1 MKLTFRKELL
11 SGKKM
16 IGTLVSLPSPGVT
29 EILCDAGFDW
39 LFIDGEHSPL
49 TIGDI
54 QNMLQ
59 AAGDRCSCVVRIPA
73 NDEVFIKQVLDVGAS
88 GIIAPHVNTAEIAE
102 QVVRFAKYPPSG
114 SRSVGVARA
123 SAYGFQFAD
132 YVKNA
137 NDQLAVVVQIE
148 HVEAAR
154 NIESIL
160 EVDGVDAAFIGPYDL
175 SASMGIPGKISDSE
189 VQNCMHQ
196 VREACAQRNKPLGI
210 FAISV
215 DDARP
220 YLEQGYALIA
230 VGVDTMLI
238 GQAAQDIVKKMKSSE
253 SPP

>member
-1 MKLTFRKELL
+1 MKYSFRKELL
-11 SGKKM
+11 GGKKL
-16 IGTLVSLPSPGVT
+16 IGTLVSLPCPQVT

-39 LFIDGEHSPL
+39 LFIDGEHAPL
-49 TIGDI
+49 GMGDI

-102 QVVRFAKYPPSG
+102 QVVRFSKYPPIG
-114 SRSVGVARA
+114 ERSVGVARA

-132 YVKNA
+132 YIKNA
-137 NDQLAVVVQIE
+137 NEQLAVVVQIE

-175 SASMGIPGKISDSE
+175 SASMGKPGKISDPE
-189 VQNCMHQ
+189 VQGYISQ
-196 VREACAQRNKPLGI
+196 VRNACRQRKKPIGI

-215 DDARP
+215 DDAIP
-220 YLEQGYALIA
+220 YLDQGYALIA
-230 VGVDTMLI
+230 VGVDTMML
-238 GQAAQDIVKKMKSSE
+238 GQAAQDIVNKIK
-253 SPP
+253 P

>member
-1 MKLTFRKELL
+1 MKLRFRKELL

-16 IGTLVSLPSPGVT
+16 IGALVSLPSPSVV

-49 TIGDI
+49 TSGDI

-102 QVVRFAKYPPSG
+102 QVVRFAKYPPAG
-114 SRSVGVARA
+114 ERSVGVIRA
-123 SAYGFQFAD
+123 SAYGFKFAD
-132 YVKNA
+132 YVENA
-137 NDQLAVVVQIE
+137 NDQLAVIVQIE

-160 EVDGVDAAFIGPYDL
+160 EVAGVDAAFIGPYDL
-175 SASMGIPGKISDSE
+175 SASLGKPGKIADPD
-189 VQNCMHQ
+189 VQDCMRR
-196 VREACAQRNKPLGI
+196 VRDACQQRKKPLGI

-220 YLEQGYALIA
+220 YIDQGYTLVT
-230 VGVDTMLI
+230 VGVDAMML
-238 GQAAQDIVKKMKSSE
+238 GQAARDVVKNLITE
-253 SPP
+253 SR

>member
-1 MKLTFRKELL
+1 
-11 SGKKM
+11 M
-16 IGTLVSLPSPGVT
+16 IGTLVSLSCPQVT

-102 QVVRFAKYPPSG
+102 QVVRFAKYPPTG
-114 SRSVGVARA
+114 ARSVGVARA

-148 HVEAAR
+148 HVDAAR

-160 EVDGVDAAFIGPYDL
+160 DVDGVDAAFMGPYDL
-175 SASMGIPGKISDSE
+175 SASMGKPGEISDPE
-189 VQNCMHQ
+189 VHNCIQQ
-196 VREACAQRNKPLGI
+196 VRKACEQRNKPIGI

-215 DDARP
+215 EDARP
-220 YLEQGYALIA
+220 YLGQGYILVA
-230 VGVDTMLI
+230 VGVDTMMF
-238 GQAAQDIVKKMKSSE
+238 GQAAQDVVKNMITDSR
-253 SPP
+253 

>member
-1 MKLTFRKELL
+1 MKCSFRKELL
-11 SGKKM
+11 GGKKL
-16 IGTLVSLPSPGVT
+16 IGTLVSLPSPSVT

-73 NDEVFIKQVLDVGAS
+73 NDEVFIKQVLDVGAA

-114 SRSVGVARA
+114 ERSVGVARA

-148 HVEAAR
+148 HIEAAR

-160 EVDGVDAAFIGPYDL
+160 EVDGVDAVFIGPYDL
-175 SASMGIPGKISDSE
+175 SASMGKPGKIQDPE
-189 VQNCMHQ
+189 VQNYMNQ
-196 VREACAQRNKPLGI
+196 VREACRQHKKPIGI
-210 FAISV
+210 FAISIE
-215 DDARP
+215 DARL
-220 YLEQGYALIA
+220 YLDQGYALVA
-230 VGVDTMLI
+230 VGVDTMMF
-238 GQAAQDIVKKMKSSE
+238 GQAARDIVKKMKK
-253 SPP
+253 

>member
-1 MKLTFRKELL
+1 MKFSFRKELL
-11 SGKKM
+11 GGKKL
-16 IGTLVSLPSPGVT
+16 IGTLVSLPSPSVT

-73 NDEVFIKQVLDVGAS
+73 NDEVFIKQVLDVGAA
-88 GIIAPHVNTAEIAE
+88 GIIAPHVNTAAIAE
-102 QVVRFAKYPPSG
+102 QVVKFAKYPPIG
-114 SRSVGVARA
+114 ARSVGVARA

-148 HVEAAR
+148 HIEAAR

-160 EVDGVDAAFIGPYDL
+160 EVDGVDAVFIGPYDL
-175 SASMGIPGKISDSE
+175 SASMGKPGKIQDPE
-189 VQNCMHQ
+189 VQNYMNQ
-196 VREACAQRNKPLGI
+196 VREACRQCKKRIGI

-215 DDARP
+215 EDARS
-220 YLEQGYALIA
+220 YFDQGYALIA
-230 VGVDTMLI
+230 VGVDTMMF
-238 GQAAQDIVKKMKSSE
+238 GQAARGIVKKMKK
-253 SPP
+253 

>member
-1 MKLTFRKELL
+1 MKYSFRKELL
-11 SGKKM
+11 GGKKL
-16 IGTLVSLPSPGVT
+16 IGTLVSLPSPSVT

-73 NDEVFIKQVLDVGAS
+73 NDEVFIKQVLDVGAA

-114 SRSVGVARA
+114 ERSVGVARA

-160 EVDGVDAAFIGPYDL
+160 EVDGVDAVFIGPYDL
-175 SASMGIPGKISDSE
+175 SASMGKPGKIQDPE
-189 VQNCMHQ
+189 VQNYMNQ
-196 VREACAQRNKPLGI
+196 VREACRQCKKPIGI
-210 FAISV
+210 FAINV
-215 DDARP
+215 EDARP
-220 YLEQGYALIA
+220 YLDQGYALVA
-230 VGVDTMLI
+230 VGVDTMMF
-238 GQAAQDIVKKMKSSE
+238 GQAARDIVKKMKK
-253 SPP
+253 

>member
-1 MKLTFRKELL
+1 MKFSFRQELF
-11 SGKKM
+11 SGKAL
-16 IGTLVSLPSPGVT
+16 IGTLVSLPCPQVT

-102 QVVRFAKYPPSG
+102 QVVSFAKYPPIG

-123 SAYGFQFAD
+123 SGYGFQFAD
-132 YVKNA
+132 YVNTA
-137 NDQLAVVVQIE
+137 NDQIAVIVQIE

-160 EVDGVDAAFIGPYDL
+160 EVDDIDAAFIGPYDL
-175 SASMGIPGKISDSE
+175 SASMGKPGKIQDPE
-189 VQNCMHQ
+189 VQGYINQ
-196 VREACAQRNKPLGI
+196 VREACLQRKKPIGI

-215 DDARP
+215 DDAKP
-220 YLEQGYALIA
+220 YIDQGYALIT
-230 VGVDTMLI
+230 VGVDTMML
-238 GQAAQDIVKKMKSSE
+238 GQAAQDIVNKMKK
-253 SPP
+253 

>member
-1 MKLTFRKELL
+1 MKYSFRKELL
-11 SGKKM
+11 SGNIL
-16 IGTLVSLPSPGVT
+16 IGTLVSLPCPSVT

-59 AAGDRCSCVVRIPA
+59 AAGDHCSCVVRIPA

-102 QVVRFAKYPPSG
+102 RVVRFAKYPPTG
-114 SRSVGVARA
+114 ERSVGVARA

-148 HVEAAR
+148 HVDAAR

-175 SASMGIPGKISDSE
+175 SASMGKPGKIQDPE
-189 VQNCMHQ
+189 VQGYMNQ
-196 VREACAQRNKPLGI
+196 VREACRQRNKPIGI

-215 DDARP
+215 EDARP
-220 YLEQGYALIA
+220 YLDQGYALIV
-230 VGVDTMLI
+230 VGVDTMML
-238 GQAAQDIVKKMKSSE
+238 GQAAQGIVKKMKK
-253 SPP
+253 

>member
-16 IGTLVSLPSPGVT
+16 IGTLVSLPCPSVT

-49 TIGDI
+49 AMGDI

-88 GIIAPHVNTAEIAE
+88 GLIAPHVNTAEIAE
-102 QVVRFAKYPPSG
+102 QVVRFAKYPPIG
-114 SRSVGVARA
+114 ERSVGVARA
-123 SAYGFQFAD
+123 NGYGFQFAE

-160 EVDGVDAAFIGPYDL
+160 EVDGVDAVFIGPYDL
-175 SASMGIPGKISDSE
+175 SASMGKPGKIQDPE
-189 VQNCMHQ
+189 VQDYMNQ
-196 VREACAQRNKPLGI
+196 VREASRQRKKPIGI

-220 YLEQGYALIA
+220 YLDQGYALIA
-230 VGVDTMLI
+230 VGVDTMML
-238 GQAAQDIVKKMKSSE
+238 GQAARDIVKKMRSSE
-253 SPP
+253 

>member
-1 MKLTFRKELL
+1 MELTFRKELL
-11 SGKKM
+11 GGRKM
-16 IGTLVSLPSPGVT
+16 IGTLVSLPCPPVV

-54 QNMLQ
+54 QTLLQ
-59 AAGDRCSCVVRIPA
+59 AAGDRYSCVVRIPA

-102 QVVRFAKYPPSG
+102 QVVRFAKYPPMG
-114 SRSVGVARA
+114 ERSVGVARA

-132 YVKNA
+132 YVENS
-137 NDQLAVVVQIE
+137 NDQLAVIVQIE

-175 SASMGIPGKISDSE
+175 SASMGKPGKIADSE
-189 VQNCMHQ
+189 VQDCMRQ
-196 VREACAQRNKPLGI
+196 VREACQQRKKPLGI

-220 YLEQGYALIA
+220 YIDQGYSLIT
-230 VGVDTMLI
+230 VGVDTMML
-238 GQAAQDIVKKMKSSE
+238 GQTARDVVKNLMTE
-253 SPP
+253 SR

>member
-1 MKLTFRKELL
+1 MKFSFRQELF
-11 SGKKM
+11 SGKAL
-16 IGTLVSLPSPGVT
+16 IGTLVSLPCPQVT

-59 AAGDRCSCVVRIPA
+59 AAGDRCSCLVRIPA

-102 QVVRFAKYPPSG
+102 QVVSFAKYPPSG

-123 SAYGFQFAD
+123 SGYGFQFAD
-132 YVKNA
+132 YIKNA

-175 SASMGIPGKISDSE
+175 SASMGKPGKISDPE
-189 VQNCMHQ
+189 VQGYIRQ
-196 VREACAQRNKPLGI
+196 VRKACQQRKKPIGI
-210 FAISV
+210 FTISV
-215 DDARP
+215 DDAKP
-220 YLEQGYALIA
+220 YLDQGYALIA
-230 VGVDTMLI
+230 VGVDTLML
-238 GQAAQDIVKKMKSSE
+238 GQAAQDIVKKMKK
-253 SPP
+253 

>member
-1 MKLTFRKELL
+1 MKLRFRKELL
-11 SGKKM
+11 SGKKL
-16 IGTLVSLPSPGVT
+16 IGTLVSLPSASVT

-54 QNMLQ
+54 QSMLQ

-73 NDEVFIKQVLDVGAS
+73 NDEIFIKQILDVGAS

-114 SRSVGVARA
+114 ERSVGVARA

-160 EVDGVDAAFIGPYDL
+160 DVDGVDAAFIGPYDL
-175 SASMGIPGKISDSE
+175 SASMGKPGKISDPE
-189 VQNCMHQ
+189 VQGYIRKI
-196 VREACAQRNKPLGI
+196 REACEQRKKPIGI

-215 DDARP
+215 EDARP
-220 YLEQGYALIA
+220 YIDQGYGLVA
-230 VGVDTMLI
+230 VGVDTMML
-238 GQAAQDIVKKMKSSE
+238 GQTAQDIVKKMRR
-253 SPP
+253 

>member
-1 MKLTFRKELL
+1 MKYSFRKELL
-11 SGKKM
+11 GGKKL
-16 IGTLVSLPSPGVT
+16 IGTLVSLPNPSVT

-73 NDEVFIKQVLDVGAS
+73 NDEVFIKQVLDVGAA

-114 SRSVGVARA
+114 ERSVGVARA

-160 EVDGVDAAFIGPYDL
+160 EVDGVDAVFIGPYDL
-175 SASMGIPGKISDSE
+175 SASMGKPGKIQDPE
-189 VQNCMHQ
+189 VQNYMNQ
-196 VREACAQRNKPLGI
+196 VREACRQCKKPIGI
-210 FAISV
+210 FAINV
-215 DDARP
+215 EDARP
-220 YLEQGYALIA
+220 YLDQGYALIA
-230 VGVDTMLI
+230 VGVDTMMF
-238 GQAAQDIVKKMKSSE
+238 GQAARDIVKKMKK
-253 SPP
+253 

>member
-1 MKLTFRKELL
+1 MKYSFRKELL
-11 SGKKM
+11 GGNIL
-16 IGTLVSLPSPGVT
+16 IGTLVSLPCPSVT

-59 AAGDRCSCVVRIPA
+59 AAGDHCSCVVRIPA

-102 QVVRFAKYPPSG
+102 RVVRFAKYPPTG
-114 SRSVGVARA
+114 ERSVGVARA

-148 HVEAAR
+148 HVDAAR

-175 SASMGIPGKISDSE
+175 SASMGKPGKIQDPE
-189 VQNCMHQ
+189 VQGYMNQ
-196 VREACAQRNKPLGI
+196 VREACRQRNKPIGI

-215 DDARP
+215 EDARP
-220 YLEQGYALIA
+220 YLDQGYALIV
-230 VGVDTMLI
+230 VGVDTMML
-238 GQAAQDIVKKMKSSE
+238 GQAAQDIVKKMKK
-253 SPP
+253 

>member
-1 MKLTFRKELL
+1 VKLKFRKELL

-16 IGTLVSLPSPGVT
+16 IGTLVSLPSPQVT

-39 LFIDGEHSPL
+39 LFVDGEHSPL
-49 TIGDI
+49 TIADI

-59 AAGDRCSCVVRIPA
+59 AAGERCPCVVRIPA

-88 GIIAPHVNTAEIAE
+88 GIIAPHVNNAEIAE
-102 QVVRFAKYPPSG
+102 KVVRFAKYPPIG
-114 SRSVGVARA
+114 ERSVGVARA
-123 SAYGFQFAD
+123 SAYGFQFAE

-160 EVDGVDAAFIGPYDL
+160 EVEGVDAAFIGPYDL
-175 SASMGIPGKISDSE
+175 SASMGKPGNISDPD
-189 VQNCMHQ
+189 VQDCIIR
-196 VREACAQRNKPLGI
+196 VREACQQRKKPLGI

-220 YLEQGYALIA
+220 YLDQGYALIA
-230 VGVDTMLI
+230 VSLDTMMF
-238 GQAAQDIVKKMKSSE
+238 GQSARDIVKEMRK
-253 SPP
+253 